1 MEVGKRE
8 KKGEGGAWTLCSGL
22 PSRRESNRTTKVGRR
37 EKKGEVSAW
46 TLCSGLPSR
55 REGMNHEYY
64 TVFVYFVYF
73 VV

>member
-1 MEVGKRE
+1 MNVWRQGTSWGKTPILEEMLRSKVGFRQ
-8 KKGEGGAWTLCSGL
+8 EGG
-22 PSRRESNRTTKVGRR
+22 VG
-37 EKKGEVSAW
+37 
-46 TLCSGLPSR
+46 R